1 MLSAENPG
9 GLLTAVCDT
18 LEQILPK
25 GMIVYTEDKSGHRTE
40 HTCKGKTPIDIPLVV
55 LVNENSASAARS
67 FPER

>member
-1 MLSAENPG
+1 M
-9 GLLTAVCDT
+9 
-18 LEQILPK
+18 EQILPK

-55 LVNENSASAARS
+55 LVNETVPVLQRS